1 MSISLSEDVKTLSEL
16 QQSPRKLI
24 NQLHRTGRPVV
35 VTIKGKPDVVMMDV
49 STFERK
55 LQAANLA
62 PLLAEAEADVVAE
75 RTRPANQF
83 LKELKRGRK
92 EVQG

>member
-1 MSISLSEDVKTLSEL
+1 MSISLSEDVKPLSEL
-16 QQSPRKLI
+16 QESPRKLI

-35 VTIKGKPDVVMMDV
+35 VTIKGKPDAVMMDV
-49 STFERK
+49 LTFERK
-55 LQAANLA
+55 LQAANPA
-62 PLLAEAEADVVAE
+62 PLLAEAEVDVAAG
-75 RTRPANQF
+75 RTRPASQF